1 MDKIL
6 LEKLK
11 VLTVLYAEDEEGIR
25 KKISYS
31 LGYYVKE
38 VIEVSNGKEAL
49 ECYKTKKPDII
60 FTDIMMPCM
69 NGIELIKKI
78 REEDKKTPVV
88 MITAHTEKEVLLDA
102 VSLHVEQYI
111 IKPINL
117 KSLKNALKNCVEVIC
132 SNHSIA
138 KDLPFG
144 YSYNFDNRTLI
155 YKEKA
160 LKLSKKEI
168 LFFELLLQNRHRIV
182 TYEELQNHI
191 WQDDIMTDS
200 ALKSLLRKIRQKF
213 PKNYIKNLSG
223 LGYKI
228 G

>member
-11 VLTVLYAEDEEGIR
+11 TLVVLYAEDEEEIR
-25 KKISYS
+25 KKISDS
-31 LGYYVKE
+31 LNYYVKE

-49 ECYKTKKPDII
+49 ECYREKKPDIV
-60 FTDIMMPCM
+60 FTDIMMPHM
-69 NGIELIKKI
+69 SGIELIKKI
-78 REEDKKTPVV
+78 REENKKTPIVI
-88 MITAHTEKEVLLDA
+88 ITAHTEKETLLSA
-102 VSLHVEQYI
+102 IPLHLEQYI

-117 KSLKNALKNCVEVIC
+117 KSLKNALKNCIETIC
-132 SNHSIA
+132 TNHSIT
-138 KDLPFG
+138 KNLPFG
-144 YSYNFDNRTLI
+144 YSYDFDNRTLI
-155 YKEKA
+155 CKEEV

-168 LFFELLLQNRHRIV
+168 LFFELLLQNSHRIV
-182 TYEELQNHI
+182 SYEELQNYI

-213 PKNYIKNLSG
+213 PKNYIKNFSG
-223 LGYKI
+223 IGYKI

>member
-11 VLTVLYAEDEEGIR
+11 TLTILYAEDEEEIR
-25 KKISYS
+25 KKISDS
-31 LGYYVKE
+31 LDYYVKE

-49 ECYKTKKPDII
+49 KCYKAKKPDII

-69 NGIELIKKI
+69 SGIELIKKI

-102 VSLHVEQYI
+102 VCLHVEQYI

-117 KSLKNALKNCVEVIC
+117 KSLKNALENCVEAIC
-132 SNHSIA
+132 SNHSVT
-138 KDLPFG
+138 KELPCG
-144 YSYNFDNRTLI
+144 YSYDFDNRILTCR
-155 YKEKA
+155 EKV

-182 TYEELQNHI
+182 TYDELQNHV
-191 WQDDIMTDS
+191 WQDDVMTDS
-200 ALKSLLRKIRQKF
+200 ALKSLLRKMRQKF
-213 PKNYIKNLSG
+213 PKDYIKNLSG